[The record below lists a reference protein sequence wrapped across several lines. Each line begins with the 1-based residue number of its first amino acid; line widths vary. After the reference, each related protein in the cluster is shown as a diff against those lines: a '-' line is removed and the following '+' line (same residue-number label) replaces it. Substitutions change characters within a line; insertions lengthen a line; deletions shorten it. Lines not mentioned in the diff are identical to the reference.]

1 MRSIPLL
8 CAAATLVATPAA
20 ALDLNSFRAQ
30 HKLPPL
36 AMSSTLAGLAASH
49 AQDMASRRRLDHKN
63 FRRRLAVHASAAA
76 ENVAFGCATEDCVF
90 RMWSRSAGHRRN
102 MLLHGVSAYG
112 LASAVAANGRRY
124 WVLELGSE

>member
-8 CAAATLVATPAA
+8 CAAATLVATPAL

-49 AQDMASRRRLDHKN
+49 AQDMASRRRLDHKG
-63 FRRRLAVHASAAA
+63 FRARARRAGSAMAQ
-76 ENVAFGCATEDCVF
+76 NVAFGCASEDCVF

-102 MLLHGVSAYG
+102 MLLRGVSAYG

-124 WVLELGSE
+124 WVLELGNQ